1 MEKKQIKLAI
11 LSIAS
16 LLMISM
22 TASAILADIELHF
35 PYLEAS
41 VIQMVLTLP
50 ALLGLIFAFAA
61 GPLSMRISKKSLVI
75 FSLASGLAGGLIAL
89 ILGPLAIGFLFLS
102 SVLIGVAQGINATMT
117 MALIT
122 DYFTGDESGAMM
134 GLQSAF
140 LNGGSMILL
149 FTSGLLA
156 YGKWNHAYLVYLAFI
171 PVLLIVIKNLP
182 HDRPI
187 RPNRQ
192 NTPADSG
199 KLNVR
204 VYFIAFFIF
213 LFGSF
218 FFVFQ
223 TNIALL
229 IVSKGYGDAT
239 LSGMIN
245 TAVAAAGMITG
256 LQYGNF
262 KRRLKTMA
270 IPIGIGAVGLGMGV
284 IYIQGSL
291 PSIFVAAILVGF
303 GIGIVMPT
311 GIFLAANAVQKE
323 MQSTAIALVT
333 AAVNLGMFI
342 SPLLFNTVAFQ
353 TDGENLSIKFIISSI
368 CLLLLAVLF
377 VICNQI
383 ILKNFNSK

>member
-1 MEKKQIKLAI
+1 
-11 LSIAS
+11 
-16 LLMISM
+16 M

-35 PYLEAS
+35 PELEES

-75 FSLASGLAGGLIAL
+75 FSLVNGLIGGLIAL
-89 ILGPLAIGFLFLS
+89 ILGPLAIGFLLLS

-117 MALIT
+117 LALIT
-122 DYFTGDESGAMM
+122 DYFTGEESGAMM

-140 LNGGSMILL
+140 LNGGSMVLL

-156 YGKWNHAYLVYLAFI
+156 NIKWNHAYLVYLAFL
-171 PVLLIVIKNLP
+171 PVLFIVIKNLP
-182 HDRPI
+182 HDRPV
-187 RPNRQ
+187 RTDLTKNPDG
-192 NTPADSG
+192 AG
-199 KLNVR
+199 KLNTS

-229 IVSKGYGDAT
+229 VVSKGYGDAT

-245 TAVAAAGMITG
+245 TAVSASGMVTG
-256 LQYGNF
+256 FKYGKL
-262 KRRLKTMA
+262 KRRLKTLA
-270 IPIGIGAVGLGMGV
+270 IPIGIGAVGLGMGL
-284 IYIQGSL
+284 IYVSGTL
-291 PSIFVAAILVGF
+291 ASIFMAAILVGF

-311 GIFLAANAVQKE
+311 GIFIAANAVKNG

-333 AAVNLGMFI
+333 AAVNLGMFV
-342 SPLLFNTVAFQ
+342 SPLIFNNFVHMTMG
-353 TDGENLSIKFIISSI
+353 DGLSNKFILSSI
-368 CLLLLAVLF
+368 CLFLLTGLYIAG
-377 VICNQI
+377 NSY
-383 ILKNFNSK
+383 ILKKGLHSD